1 MELED
6 AITVTKL
13 NTHTGHLY
21 ILIGWQSK
29 SFEIFIYQDDN
40 VWKGKFSTHRLA
52 GFSKNLQL
60 SEKEY
65 IASIKRC
72 LSENREDYL
81 YELKNG
87 FFYWKRI
94 QNESIIIEGF
104 LPVEIEA
111 SPNITRSDLI
121 DISLALNRHL
131 CNKINNYKS
140 KFENI
145 QKEYQK
151 CLNDT
156 EEFLSL
162 KVDMEKTL
170 SKKFLNL
177 LNLKKNEV
185 VMLLKSTYKM
195 Q

>member
-13 NTHTGHLY
+13 LTHNGPLY

-29 SFEIFIYQDDN
+29 SFEIFIYHDDN
-40 VWKGKFSTHRLA
+40 VWKGKFSAHRLT
-52 GFSKNLQL
+52 GFSKNLQMP
-60 SEKEY
+60 EKEY

-72 LSENREDYL
+72 LSEYREDYI
-81 YELKNG
+81 YELKSG
-87 FFYWKRI
+87 FFYWKRK
-94 QNESIIIEGF
+94 QNESVIIEGF
-104 LPVEIEA
+104 LPVELET
-111 SPNITRSDLI
+111 SPNITRLDLI

-131 CNKINNYKS
+131 CNKISNYKS

-177 LNLKKNEV
+177 LNIKKNEV
-185 VMLLKSTYKM
+185 VMLLKSSYKL

>member
-6 AITVTKL
+6 AITVTKV
-13 NTHTGHLY
+13 NTHIGPLY

-29 SFEIFIYQDDN
+29 SFEIFIYQDDY
-40 VWKGKFSTHRLA
+40 VWKGKFSAHRLA

-60 SEKEY
+60 PENEY

-72 LSENREDYL
+72 LSEYREDYL
-81 YELKNG
+81 YELKSG

-104 LPVEIEA
+104 LPVELEN
-111 SPNITRSDLI
+111 SPNITRLDLI

-131 CNKINNYKS
+131 CNKVSNYKS

-185 VMLLKSTYKM
+185 VMLLKSSYKM